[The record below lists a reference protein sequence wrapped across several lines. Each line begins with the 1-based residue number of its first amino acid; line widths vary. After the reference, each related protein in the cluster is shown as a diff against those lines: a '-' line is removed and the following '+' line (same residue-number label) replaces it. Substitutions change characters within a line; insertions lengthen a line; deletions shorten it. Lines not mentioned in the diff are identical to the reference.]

1 MTIAPRT
8 ALGRLAKAG
17 ARKTAVARTRAAV
30 TMEATWDFAPAASAV
45 AVCERLASDV
55 NPPNSPAERFAAPSA
70 SSSWS
75 ASIS

>member
-8 ALGRLAKAG
+8 AFGRLAKAG
-17 ARKTAVARTRAAV
+17 ARKTAVARISAAV
-30 TMEATWDFAPAASAV
+30 TIEASCDLAPAASAV

-55 NPPNSPAERFAAPSA
+55 NPPNSPAERLAAPSA